1 LEITGKA
8 MNVLARAAI
17 AVQQSTNDFHNW
29 CSNFWRDTLQKNS
42 TTLAYI
48 SSWITTAIGGL
59 TLQELAIW
67 VGILSTAGTFLLNA
81 WVKIKEQKR
90 NDARLVE
97 ESRREAERHAALLEA
112 IRDRDRKLGIDID

>member
-1 LEITGKA
+1 MGKA
-8 MNVLARAAI
+8 MNILAIAAK
-17 AVQQSTNDFHNW
+17 AVQQSASAFHNW

-42 TTLAYI
+42 TTLAYV
-48 SSWITTAIGGL
+48 SSWIITAIGGL

-90 NDARLVE
+90 NDARLAE

-112 IRDRDRKLGIDID
+112 IRDRDRKLGIGID

>member
-1 LEITGKA
+1 MTGTIMQWSKNAASAVTDFIDRIKEWLE
-8 MNVLARAAI
+8 NVLSDI
-17 AVQQSTNDFHNW
+17 V
-29 CSNFWRDTLQKNS
+29 QKNS
-42 TTLAYI
+42 TSIAYI

-67 VGILSTAGTFLLNA
+67 VGILSTAGTFLSNA

-90 NDARLVE
+90 NDARLAE

>member
-1 LEITGKA
+1 MTGTIMQWSKNAASAVTDFIDRIKEWLEHVWSDI
-8 MNVLARAAI
+8 V
-17 AVQQSTNDFHNW
+17 
-29 CSNFWRDTLQKNS
+29 QKNS
-42 TTLAYI
+42 TAIAYI

-81 WVKIKEQKR
+81 WLKIHEKRR
-90 NDARLVE
+90 NDARLAE

>member
-1 LEITGKA
+1 
-8 MNVLARAAI
+8 M
-17 AVQQSTNDFHNW
+17 
-29 CSNFWRDTLQKNS
+29 QKNS

-48 SSWITTAIGGL
+48 SSWIITAIGGL

-81 WVKIKEQKR
+81 WLRIKEQER
-90 NDARLVE
+90 NDARLAE
-97 ESRREAERHAALLEA
+97 ESRRGAERHAALLEA

>member
-1 LEITGKA
+1 MGKA
-8 MNVLARAAI
+8 MNILAIAAK
-17 AVQQSTNDFHNW
+17 AVQQSASDFHNW

-42 TTLAYI
+42 TTLAYV
-48 SSWITTAIGGL
+48 SSWIITAIGGL

-90 NDARLVE
+90 NDARLAE

-112 IRDRDRKLGIDID
+112 IRDRDRKLGIGID

>member
-1 LEITGKA
+1 
-8 MNVLARAAI
+8 MQR
-17 AVQQSTNDFHNW
+17 
-29 CSNFWRDTLQKNS
+29 NS

-48 SSWITTAIGGL
+48 ISWITTAIGGL

-67 VGILSTAGTFLLNA
+67 VGILSTAGTFLLNV

-90 NDARLVE
+90 NDARLAE
-97 ESRREAERHAALLEA
+97 ESRMEAERHTVLLEA

>member
-1 LEITGKA
+1 MTGIRMQTHKSALDMLSDFIDRIKEWLEHVWSDI
-8 MNVLARAAI
+8 V
-17 AVQQSTNDFHNW
+17 
-29 CSNFWRDTLQKNS
+29 QKNS
-42 TTLAYI
+42 TAIAYI

-90 NDARLVE
+90 NDVRLAE

>member
-1 LEITGKA
+1 MQWSKNAASAVTDFIDRIKEWLEHVWGDI
-8 MNVLARAAI
+8 V
-17 AVQQSTNDFHNW
+17 
-29 CSNFWRDTLQKNS
+29 QKNS
-42 TTLAYI
+42 TAIAYI

-81 WVKIKEQKR
+81 RVKIKEQKR
-90 NDARLVE
+90 NDARLAE
-97 ESRREAERHAALLEA
+97 ESRMEAERHAALLEA